1 MFLIQTSSEIEES
14 VVLVLHTLKP
24 GTKIFLDFSFIQLV
38 VLYFG
43 SDISYSYM
51 LLNEKSGIDVVDI
64 KISNDTN
71 LNLRVT
77 IVILSI

>member
-1 MFLIQTSSEIEES
+1 MKIQ
-14 VVLVLHTLKP
+14 
-24 GTKIFLDFSFIQLV
+24 
-38 VLYFG
+38 
-43 SDISYSYM
+43 
-51 LLNEKSGIDVVDI
+51 KSGIDVVDI